1 MADGGLVCSWTR
13 CRRRLTNGRRLTLL
27 RGKPDLRVE
36 TSDANIHVSTWD
48 QNTIEAKVT
57 TVRYKIG
64 DDGIRIEEHQTG
76 DMVEIDVR
84 YPASHGSRSTGAI
97 MSHRVDID
105 IHMPREGRVDLHTG
119 DGKIELGNFKGEMQ
133 LRSGDG
139 SQEIDS
145 VDGKLR
151 ATTGDGHIRANGR
164 FDELELKT
172 GDGRVDARAQRV
184 SLATAGGWRAAMASV
199 TLEVPENLAADVD
212 LHTGDGHIDLDM
224 PVTTEG
230 KIREE
235 RSSRQDERRRKSAGD
250 SYRRWIDPAAE
261 ELDAAFGSSS
271 PSRKGS
277 IRHLHVG
284 SPRFFTLSRTSRDD
298 PFVYLPEN
306 VATALG
312 CA

>member
-1 MADGGLVCSWTR
+1 MKRKSLERCLFTGLILSGFVCFLGALPARADEWSKTYT
-13 CRRRLTNGRRLTLL
+13 LT
-27 RGKPDLRVE
+27 GKPDLRVD

-57 TVRYKIG
+57 TTRYKIG
-64 DDGIRIEEHQTG
+64 DDGIRIDEHQTG
-76 DMVEIDVR
+76 DEVEIDVR
-84 YPASHGSRSTGAI
+84 YPHTHGFGITINGGN
-97 MSHRVDID
+97 HRVDID

-119 DGKIELGNFKGEMQ
+119 DGKIDLGNFKGEMQ

-172 GDGRVDARAQRV
+172 GDGRVEAR
-184 SLATAGGWRAAMASV
+184 ATAGSALATGWRLESGDGTV

-230 KIREE
+230 KIREGE
-235 RSSRQDERRRKSAGD
+235 VRGKLNGGGNLLVIHTGD
-250 SYRRWIDPAAE
+250 
-261 ELDAAFGSSS
+261 
-271 PSRKGS
+271 GS
-277 IRHLHVG
+277 IRLRKG
-284 SPRFFTLSRTSRDD
+284 
-298 PFVYLPEN
+298 
-306 VATALG
+306 
-312 CA
+312 